1 LNMLKISF
9 EALEMLDAIDR
20 LGSFA
25 RAANALGKV
34 PSALTYSVRKL
45 EDDLDTLIFDR
56 RGYRAT
62 LTPAGKLLLEQG
74 RLLLDRASQL
84 QAEIAQT
91 AKGWELEL
99 RIALDAILPWSWLQP
114 HIDAYYREACPARLR
129 ITEETLV
136 GAWDA
141 LTDDRATLVIG
152 ASGDIPNS
160 AQFSS
165 QPLFDVQFTY
175 CVSPKHALARAQ
187 EPIASADVSRFR
199 AIAVADT
206 SRSLPHRTTGVLSGQ
221 DRLIV
226 PSMQAKIDAQVGGLG
241 GGYLATWF
249 AKPYLKSKQ
258 LIEKK
263 VDAPK
268 PRANL
273 VLAWRS
279 SSCGKA
285 LNWWRRRLEDAK
297 PPR

>member
-1 LNMLKISF
+1 MLKISF

-25 RAANALGKV
+25 RAASALGRV
-34 PSALTYSVRKL
+34 PSAVTYAVRKL
-45 EDDLDTLIFDR
+45 EEDLDTLIFDR
-56 RGYRAT
+56 RGYRAA
-62 LTPAGKLLLEQG
+62 LTPAGRLLLEQG
-74 RLLLDRASQL
+74 RILLDRAAQL
-84 QAEIAQT
+84 QEEIAQT

-114 HIDAYYREACPARLR
+114 HIDAYYRENCPARLR

-136 GAWDA
+136 GSWDA
-141 LTDDRATLVIG
+141 LSDGRATLSIG

-165 QPLFDVQFTY
+165 QPLFDVQFMY
-175 CVSPKHALARAQ
+175 CVSNKHALARAK
-187 EPIASADVSRFR
+187 EPISSADVGRFR

-221 DRLIV
+221 DKLIV
-226 PSMQAKIDAQVGGLG
+226 PSMQAKIDAQIAGLG
-241 GGYLATWF
+241 AGYLASWF
-249 AKPYLKSKQ
+249 AKPQIKSGL

-268 PRANL
+268 QRANL
-273 VLAWRS
+273 VVAWRS
-279 SSCGKA
+279 NARGRA
-285 LNWWRRRLEDAK
+285 LDWWRERLRDAK

>member
-1 LNMLKISF
+1 MLKLSF

-25 RAANALGKV
+25 RAATALGRV
-34 PSALTYSVRKL
+34 PSAVTYAVRKL
-45 EDDLDTLIFDR
+45 EEDLDTLIFDR
-56 RGYRAT
+56 RGYRAV

-74 RLLLDRASQL
+74 RILLDRASQL
-84 QAEIAQT
+84 QEEIAQT

-114 HIDAYYREACPARLR
+114 HIDAYYREGCSARLR

-136 GAWDA
+136 GSWDA
-141 LTDDRATLVIG
+141 LTDGRATLSIG
-152 ASGDIPNS
+152 ASGDVPNS

-165 QPLFDVQFTY
+165 QPLFDVQFAY
-175 CVSPKHALARAQ
+175 YVSPKHALARAK
-187 EPIASADVSRFR
+187 EPIPSADVGRFR

-206 SRSLPHRTTGVLSGQ
+206 SRTLPHRTTGVLSGQ
-221 DRLIV
+221 DKLIV
-226 PSMQAKIDAQVGGLG
+226 PSMQAKIDSQVAGLG

-249 AKPYLKSKQ
+249 AKPQIKNGQ

-268 PRANL
+268 PRASL
-273 VLAWRS
+273 VVAWRS
-279 SSCGKA
+279 SARGRA
-285 LNWWRRRLEDAK
+285 LNWWRERLRDAK

>member
-1 LNMLKISF
+1 MLKLSF

-20 LGSFA
+20 LGSFG
-25 RAANALGKV
+25 RAASALGRV
-34 PSALTYSVRKL
+34 PSAVTYAVRKL
-45 EDDLDTLIFDR
+45 EEDLDTLIFDR
-56 RGYRAT
+56 RGYRAV

-74 RLLLDRASQL
+74 RILLERASQL

-114 HIDAYYREACPARLR
+114 HVDAYYREGCPARLR
-129 ITEETLV
+129 INEETLV
-136 GAWDA
+136 GSWDA
-141 LTDDRATLVIG
+141 LTDGRVTLAIG
-152 ASGDIPNS
+152 ASGDVPNS
-160 AQFSS
+160 AQLSS
-165 QPLFDVQFTY
+165 QPLFDVQFAY
-175 CVSPKHALARAQ
+175 CVSPRHPLARVQ
-187 EPIASADVSRFR
+187 EPIASIDVSRFR

-206 SRSLPHRTTGVLSGQ
+206 SRTLPHRTTGVLSGQ

-226 PSMQAKIDAQVGGLG
+226 PSMQAKIDTQVAGLG

-249 AKPYLKSKQ
+249 AKPQIKSGQ
-258 LIEKK
+258 LVERK

-279 SSCGKA
+279 NARGRA
-285 LNWWRRRLEDAK
+285 LDWWRERLRDVK
-297 PPR
+297 PPK